1 MNRKF
6 IIFTTIGLTFVSISI
21 LLFIKNKYE
30 DRVASIKSKNIYL
43 KIEEKLN
50 KIDNENINIV
60 EDFTKKIN
68 VDGYS
73 YIGTINIPVLGLEL
87 PIMDSWDYEKM
98 KLSPCRYYG
107 SIYTNDLVI
116 CAHAYESMFANVKRL
131 EPGDKVILSDVNN
144 KQYIYE
150 VELIET
156 LSPYDVKE
164 MIESDFDLTIFTCT
178 YDNLNRITVRL
189 NKLI

>member
-30 DRVASIKSKNIYL
+30 DRVAGIKSKNIYL

-73 YIGTINIPVLGLEL
+73 YIGTINIPMLGLEL

>member
-21 LLFIKNKYE
+21 LLFIKNRYE